1 MMPFLLAMSSVSA
14 TLAECAAVLLICSFI
29 HLLCTFNTAHK
40 GDSVPGRFC
49 NGLIVWLARGFN
61 SGLLPKG
68 PGTWG
73 SIVGIAWTM
82 VLIVPARLEIFLIG
96 MLLGIPASVW
106 ICDRA
111 EKILNQHDPSSVV
124 LDEIIALPICFF
136 PWVMYLL
143 YSEGRMPDIS
153 DFFFDKNLLGVLAI
167 FGLFRL
173 FDIWKPGPIGKIQK
187 LPGGWGVTAD
197 DVLAGVATALI
208 VAVFLALRHAV

>member
-1 MMPFLLAMSSVSA
+1 MPFLLAMSSVSA

-29 HLLCTFNTAHK
+29 HLLCTFNTAQK
-40 GDSVPGRFC
+40 GDSALGRFC

-73 SIVGIAWTM
+73 SIVGILWTM
-82 VLIVPARLEIFLIG
+82 VLVSFRSKEIYIWGTFISVF
-96 MLLGIPASVW
+96 ASIW
-106 ICDRA
+106 ICERA

-143 YSEGRMPDIS
+143 YSDGRMPDAG

-187 LPGGWGVTAD
+187 LPGGLGVTAD

-208 VAVFLALRHAV
+208 VTAFLALRHAV